1 MNTAYDIKAIE
12 NGLRG
17 IMQMVPRSSLPQL
30 YASIDNSLSKIHEP
44 MQLAIIGKISSSKST
59 LVNAILGKE
68 EVMATGQMEVSYNV
82 GWLKYG
88 KSDSNII
95 IHHKDGSPN
104 TEKKQS
110 EYIEWTT
117 ENNKHEI
124 DNVSYIEVFDD
135 ADILKE
141 INIIDTPGLDALR
154 GKDSENTLRFIK
166 EVRPDALLMLYT
178 KSVSGDVLDIVS
190 QFNEGGAFSP
200 LNAIGVFAKIDVSW
214 QEDCNA
220 PNFRKRALSIGQRV
234 TSSSYKRYS
243 ILQKSLFNIYPIS
256 SLLFLASSVFN
267 DKKLSLIKRL
277 LQIDESVLNSAL
289 YSEGKFLAE
298 GNAINLSI
306 SDRKQLTNSIG
317 VYGIYLITQYLKQNP
332 EASLDDVKQLLR
344 KESGANEFMK
354 VLHNHF
360 GSRAKLIK
368 LESIFLN
375 LQQSIKQSRA
385 QSKDNAIVQLL
396 NNIQHRVTDL
406 FSSLI
411 HEHLEYE
418 MLNKIYNSELDL
430 EENVKNEFLC
440 LCGEH
445 GFSAKERL
453 NQDKDATPEQLLQIC
468 KDKENY
474 WRRCVALEPD
484 PDEREWMNVILS
496 SYSRLRNQIKTMYHQ
511 YQQAQAFLYNI

>member
-1 MNTAYDIKAIE
+1 MMSTTYNIKAIE

-17 IMQMVPRSSLPQL
+17 IMQMVPRSSMSQL
-30 YASIDNSLSKIHEP
+30 YASIDNSLSKLNEP

-68 EVMATGQMEVSYNV
+68 EVMATGQKEVTYNV

-88 KSDSNII
+88 KPESDII

-104 TEKKQS
+104 SVKKKVDFS
-110 EYIEWTT
+110 KWTV
-117 ENNKHEI
+117 ESNNREI
-124 DNVSYIEVFDD
+124 DNVSYIETFDD
-135 ADILKE
+135 AEILKE

-154 GKDSENTLRFIK
+154 GKDSENTLNFIK
-166 EVRPDALLMLYT
+166 EVKPDAVLMLFT
-178 KSVSGDVLDIVS
+178 HSVSENVLDIVS
-190 QFNEGGAFSP
+190 QFNAGGSFTP
-200 LNAIGVFAKIDVSW
+200 LNAIGVLSKIDVLW
-214 QEDCNA
+214 QEDLT
-220 PNFRKRALSIGQRV
+220 RKDSALKIAQRV
-234 TSSSYKRYS
+234 TMNKLKKDL
-243 ILQKSLFNIYPIS
+243 ILRKTLFNLFPIS
-256 SLLFLASSVFN
+256 SLLFLASSTI
-267 DKKLSLIKRL
+267 DESMLSLIKEIAKNDNTNLKRAFN
-277 LQIDESVLNSAL
+277 SVKNFIAEDNGIAL
-289 YSEGKFLAE
+289 DSGKREILIQSV
-298 GNAINLSI
+298 GLY
-306 SDRKQLTNSIG
+306 G
-317 VYGIYLITQYLKQNP
+317 VYLIVQYIKQHAD
-332 EASLDDVKQLLR
+332 ASLEEIKQLLR
-344 KESGANEFMK
+344 RESGANEFMK

-385 QSKDNAIVQLL
+385 QSKDNATVQLL

-418 MLNKIYNSELDL
+418 MLNKIYNNELDL

-453 NQDKDATPEQLLQIC
+453 NQDKDTTPEQLLEIC
-468 KDKENY
+468 KQKENY